1 MAMHQA
7 HYRGYCIEGQRGAE
21 AWRLHVS
28 PMKSDLP
35 ILKYPYVTASPAATW
50 AEAVAQA
57 VRDIN
62 AVLYEQ

>member
-1 MAMHQA
+1 
-7 HYRGYCIEGQRGAE
+7 
-21 AWRLHVS
+21 
-28 PMKSDLP
+28 MKSDLP